1 MPECCGLIWT
11 LSVQLNYKLG
21 FWEQVPLTCFFRLVK
36 IFKFKTGVMVNFF
49 NLDSFIPKVPKKL
62 KSLSSKDFSLFAVNV
77 VCLQLLWFGC
87 TECGFICNYC
97 GFETPL
103 ICK

>member
-49 NLDSFIPKVPKKL
+49 NLDSFIPKIPKKL
-62 KSLSSKDFSLFAVNV
+62 KSLSSKDFSLGALNQCLFANNV
-77 VCLQLLWFGC
+77 VWLQRLWFHLQIMW
-87 TECGFICNYC
+87 F
-97 GFETPL
+97 
-103 ICK
+103 